1 MVHCRQNILWDRT
14 GKVARIL
21 VLDTVTH
28 LAYSSMFLL
37 VMEGVQAVKDGLGVG
52 GMGEVLNLAREA
64 FAIEETEIDVE
75 IEETT

>member
-1 MVHCRQNILWDRT
+1 MWDRT

-28 LAYSSMFLL
+28 LAYSAMFLL

>member
-1 MVHCRQNILWDRT
+1 MWDRS
-14 GKVARIL
+14 GEVARIL
-21 VLDTVTH
+21 VLDAVTH
-28 LAYSSMFLL
+28 LAYSAMFLL
-37 VMEGVQAVKDGLGVG
+37 VMEGVLAVKVTVKDGLGVE

>member
-1 MVHCRQNILWDRT
+1 M
-14 GKVARIL
+14 ASIL

-37 VMEGVQAVKDGLGVG
+37 VMEGVQAVNVTVKDGLGVG